1 MYSCRDLEL
10 YIGWSATNAEGDLV
24 IMQFG
29 PQCEDPQAG
38 LGQFFGQP
46 LHNGN
51 FELFALLMAVKVSC
65 FLLLMY
71 AGNQDKCLNW
81 SHW

>member
-1 MYSCRDLEL
+1 
-10 YIGWSATNAEGDLV
+10 
-24 IMQFG
+24 MQFS

-38 LGQFFGQP
+38 FGQFFGRP

-71 AGNQDKCLNW
+71 AGNQDW